1 MYFDEEAY
9 LLNKIEKKL
18 THLKAYRLTVIL
30 IAMLILLFVFFFSI
44 ATGTIRFS
52 VHEIISMLKGDLH
65 GNLVNQIIFNVR
77 IPRII
82 TGVFVGM
89 NLAVAGVL
97 LQGILRNP
105 MASPNIIGVN
115 AGAGLAAVIIMTIL
129 PGKIGAIPFAS
140 FLGALLAA
148 LLIYLLST
156 ASGSSSTI
164 HIVLA
169 GIAVSNLL
177 NAGTSALMMINSDVL
192 EVTYSWLLGSLSG
205 RSWTAV
211 NTIWPYSLVALS
223 VALSI
228 SPKVN
233 LFGLGDEVAS
243 SVGLQIRLYRI
254 VILLTAAVLAGSAVS
269 VTGTIGFVGL
279 IAPHS
284 ARLLIGSDHRYL
296 VPLSAILGA
305 ILLVLSDT
313 VARTIFQPVELSVGI
328 ITSVLGAPFFLFLL
342 HKKAKEGSF

>member
-1 MYFDEEAY
+1 M
-9 LLNKIEKKL
+9 LNKIEKKS

-30 IAMLILLFVFFFSI
+30 IAVVILVFIVFLSTV
-44 ATGTIRFS
+44 TGTIQFS
-52 VHEIISMLKGDLH
+52 VHEIISMLKGDLR
-65 GNLVNQIIFNVR
+65 GSLINQIIFNVR
-77 IPRII
+77 MPRVF

-129 PGKIGAIPFAS
+129 PGKIGAIPFAA
-140 FLGALLAA
+140 FFGALLAT
-148 LLIYLLST
+148 LLIYILSST
-156 ASGSSSTI
+156 SGSSSTV

-177 NAGTSALMMINSDVL
+177 NAVTSALMMINSDVL

-205 RSWTAV
+205 RSWMAV
-211 NTIWPYSLVALS
+211 NTIWPYSLVALA
-223 VALSI
+223 VALFI

-243 SVGLQIRLYRI
+243 SVGLPIRLYRI
-254 VILLTAAVLAGSAVS
+254 VIMLTAAVLAGSAVS

-284 ARLLIGSDHRYL
+284 ARLLIGSDYRYL

-305 ILLVLSDT
+305 ILLILSDT
-313 VARTIFQPVELSVGI
+313 VARIIFQPVELSVGI
-328 ITSVLGAPFFLFLL
+328 ITSVLGAPFFLLL
-342 HKKAKEGSF
+342 LYKKGKEKRL

>member
-1 MYFDEEAY
+1 M
-9 LLNKIEKKL
+9 NKIEKPP

-30 IAMLILLFVFFFSI
+30 IAAVFLVFVTFFSI
-44 ATGTIRFS
+44 VTGTIQFS
-52 VHEIISMLKGDLH
+52 AHEIISLLKGELQ
-65 GNLVNQIIFNVR
+65 GSLANQVIFNVR
-77 IPRII
+77 MPRVF

-129 PGKIGAIPFAS
+129 PGKIGMIPPAS
-140 FLGALLAA
+140 FFGALLAV
-148 LLIYLLST
+148 LLIYMLST
-156 ASGSSSTI
+156 TSGSSGTI
-164 HIVLA
+164 YIILA
-169 GIAVSNLL
+169 GIAVSSLL
-177 NAGTSALMMINSDVL
+177 SAVTSALMMINSDIL

-211 NTIWPYSLVALS
+211 STIWPYSLIALTA
-223 VALSI
+223 ALFI

-243 SVGLQIRLYRI
+243 SVGLPIRLYRI
-254 VILLTAAVLAGSAVS
+254 IIMLTSAVLAGSAVS
-269 VTGTIGFVGL
+269 VAGTIGFVGL

-284 ARLLIGSDHRYL
+284 ARLLIGNDHRYL

-305 ILLVLSDT
+305 ILLILSDT

-328 ITSVLGAPFFLFLL
+328 ITSVLGAPFFLLL
-342 HKKAKEGSF
+342 LYRKGKEGRF